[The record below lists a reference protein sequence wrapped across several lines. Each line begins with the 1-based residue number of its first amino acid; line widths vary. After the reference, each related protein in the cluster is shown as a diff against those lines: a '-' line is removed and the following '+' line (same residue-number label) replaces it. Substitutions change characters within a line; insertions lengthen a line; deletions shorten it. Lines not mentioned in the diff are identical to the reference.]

1 MKRLVFASAAFLL
14 LTSALF
20 AYDGFVDI
28 TNETGFTIYYVFVS
42 HESDEYW
49 GDDMLGENYL
59 MDGDTYR
66 VYLSGHPTSMFDIML
81 EDEEENTYSFY
92 NVDVE
97 NEEVIV
103 SLANLDEGNGFY
115 SGEATVN
122 GPGGDF
128 DGYVDITNTTGFIMH
143 YLYIRQ
149 NSKSWGPDLLG
160 DEILLDGAT
169 FSVNLNNF
177 PGSVFDIRLEDDE
190 QDTYSFYD
198 VDVESEDLYVTL
210 DHLD

>member
-66 VYLSGHPTSMFDIML
+66 VYLSGHPTSIFDIML
-81 EDEEENTYSFY
+81 EDEEGNTYSFY
-92 NVDVE
+92 SVDVE
-97 NEEVIV
+97 NEEIIV
-103 SLANLDEGNGFY
+103 SLSL
-115 SGEATVN
+115 
-122 GPGGDF
+122 
-128 DGYVDITNTTGFIMH
+128 IHI
-143 YLYIRQ
+143 
-149 NSKSWGPDLLG
+149 
-160 DEILLDGAT
+160 
-169 FSVNLNNF
+169 
-177 PGSVFDIRLEDDE
+177 
-190 QDTYSFYD
+190 
-198 VDVESEDLYVTL
+198 
-210 DHLD
+210 